1 MTQLC
6 PQSPMRG
13 SIALRPFARRCM
25 ESPCRR
31 AGSGRTAD
39 MSFTPIPSGSRREAV
54 LDVLI
59 EQIRLLYTRF
69 ISTPFGG
76 GLRHSVRATYA
87 IVLRDATTRF
97 GHRSAGA
104 IWVII
109 APLLRLGGMIA
120 IFQFLQRPA
129 AAGDS
134 LIIFFMTGMVPVFL
148 LRHAITAAG
157 RAIKGSSMMNFRE
170 IGPLE
175 VVSARV
181 WTELVSEVVIV
192 FIIMMGAKAFVGLEI
207 MQWFKQPLELVM
219 ALIMLSYFVFCISF
233 LSAQI
238 GRIFQQ
244 WSDVTR
250 FLARALFF
258 TSGVWFTMASLPPE
272 LRGIIKYNPVAHLI
286 EWIRDASI
294 YGFES
299 DLFDPW
305 YPFWFGTVCLFIG
318 LVINA
323 LYHLGGYDVDGS

>member
-1 MTQLC
+1 
-6 PQSPMRG
+6 
-13 SIALRPFARRCM
+13 
-25 ESPCRR
+25 
-31 AGSGRTAD
+31 
-39 MSFTPIPSGSRREAV
+39 MSFTPIPAGSRREAV

-59 EQIRLLYTRF
+59 EQIRVLYARF
-69 ISTPFGG
+69 ISTRFGG
-76 GLRHSVRATYA
+76 GLRHHLRATYA
-87 IVLRDATTRF
+87 IILRDATARF

-104 IWVII
+104 IWMII

-157 RAIKGSSMMNFRE
+157 GAIKGSSMMNFRQ

-181 WTELVSEVVIV
+181 WMELVSEVVIV
-192 FIIMMGAKAFVGLEI
+192 FIIMMGAKAFTALPI
-207 MQWFKQPLELVM
+207 MQWFKEPLEQV
-219 ALIMLSYFVFCISF
+219 AAIAMLSYFVFCISF

-244 WSDVTR
+244 WSDITR

-286 EWIRDASI
+286 EWIRDATI
-294 YGFES
+294 YGFSS

-305 YPFWFGTVCLFIG
+305 YPFWFGTICLFIG
-318 LVINA
+318 LVINW